1 MTRDIRGLVILPEI
15 SRLFG
20 GKNNLK
26 ESICSSVLYYLCLL
40 VPSFTTGL
48 FGISVCQLGFPCGS
62 AGKESTCSAGDL
74 V

>member
-26 ESICSSVLYYLCLL
+26 GSICSSVLYYLCLL

-48 FGISVCQLGFPCGS
+48 FGIYCV
-62 AGKESTCSAGDL
+62 STGL
-74 V
+74 PLWLRW

>member
-48 FGISVCQLGFPCGS
+48 LGIYCV
-62 AGKESTCSAGDL
+62 STGL
-74 V
+74 PLWLRW